1 MTRDIGYH
9 PDRVPMYSS
18 TPYNREPCHPLN
30 TQDELT
36 VILSQLVSLLSKR
49 SHLPPMEPEIFT
61 GDILTFPAWLRSFEF
76 LIEAHTSSEEE
87 KLFYMG
93 KYTGGEAKN
102 MFRGFLTLSGPGIFT
117 KAKMVLKQR
126 YGERY
131 HIAAAFK
138 KELSGW
144 PVIKP
149 GDGPALRHFSDF
161 LNQCNSAMRTTKYLE
176 CLNHADENQKL
187 SQKLPRN
194 LQDRWNRT
202 VDRWLYGS
210 DAERETYGE
219 TFEGSF
225 PPFAE
230 FCKFISNEA
239 RIACGPGLTGISES
253 TSKSSDKYREK
264 TSFATSLAVE
274 TEGPQ
279 SEKEK
284 KKPEADRSLQRP
296 PYCNICADDHF
307 GANCKTF
314 LGMTV
319 EERKETA
326 LKKGVCFKCLRKGHL
341 VKDCRRTDPSL
352 LFANL
357 PQDERSISDKETSS
371 VASTAL
377 HIEVGTEIE
386 HHSPIVPVKIHHK
399 DNPGK
404 IIKTYAVLDNQ
415 SNGCFISN
423 SLANQLCTERQP
435 ANLKLTTM
443 SNQDIIESD
452 VVHGLV
458 IRGENEFT
466 ELMLPA
472 TYKRNSIPIDKALI
486 PKPETVERW
495 PHLQK
500 ISQKLNPYEPEV
512 GIELLI
518 GVNCSA
524 ALLPR
529 QVIAAGDDDPFAV
542 RTDLGWGITGIMAN
556 SKKENS
562 QNHSQ
567 ERLHQHMR
575 DQ

>member
-1 MTRDIGYH
+1 MRTQKLGESTMLSQKDIEREIKRTELMISQCEQEISAIKGNPKAPSPQIPRMAAQQQIHLQPSPQAQLLLSPQLTAQQIQLHGQSSHQQELSHGQLQASSRQLSQSQMQSASQQFLQSQEQLLPPRLSQQQGQLSSPHQLLRSHTYQTSLPQLMQQQEQLQLPRQVIHQEQLQPPQQQLQQQEQLQLRRQSVRQEQLEPPQQLLSHTPCNDFASQKLNPLAKEFMTRDIGYH

-18 TPYNREPCHPLN
+18 TPYNREPRHPLN

-102 MFRGFLTLSGPGIFT
+102 MIRGFLTLSGPGIFT
-117 KAKMVLKQR
+117 KAKMALKQR

-239 RIACGPGLTGISES
+239 RIACGPGLIGISES

-284 KKPEADRSLQRP
+284 KKLEAD
-296 PYCNICADDHF
+296 
-307 GANCKTF
+307 
-314 LGMTV
+314 
-319 EERKETA
+319 
-326 LKKGVCFKCLRKGHL
+326 
-341 VKDCRRTDPSL
+341 
-352 LFANL
+352 
-357 PQDERSISDKETSS
+357 
-371 VASTAL
+371 
-377 HIEVGTEIE
+377 
-386 HHSPIVPVKIHHK
+386 
-399 DNPGK
+399 
-404 IIKTYAVLDNQ
+404 
-415 SNGCFISN
+415 
-423 SLANQLCTERQP
+423 
-435 ANLKLTTM
+435 
-443 SNQDIIESD
+443 
-452 VVHGLV
+452 
-458 IRGENEFT
+458 
-466 ELMLPA
+466 
-472 TYKRNSIPIDKALI
+472 
-486 PKPETVERW
+486 
-495 PHLQK
+495 
-500 ISQKLNPYEPEV
+500 
-512 GIELLI
+512 
-518 GVNCSA
+518 
-524 ALLPR
+524 
-529 QVIAAGDDDPFAV
+529 
-542 RTDLGWGITGIMAN
+542 
-556 SKKENS
+556 
-562 QNHSQ
+562 
-567 ERLHQHMR
+567 
-575 DQ
+575 